1 MTRAIRSTEE
11 QDAYTGWRHVLFWQR
26 HERKRIKR
34 RTHQRERREGKAEIR
49 EQVSE

>member
-1 MTRAIRSTEE
+1 MARQIKGWEE
-11 QDAYTGWRHVLFWQR
+11 QDAYSGWRRVLFWQR

-49 EQVSE
+49 RES